1 MKTLSSEIALKRKIW
16 DACMQ
21 KQQALA
27 ATVKEAMTQAQEA
40 ANEEKGSLEEKFE
53 SFREQLIRDRDMY
66 ARKLGEHMSAMEALR
81 YVEVDKV
88 FSHVQQ
94 GALVITDK
102 QKLFVAISL
111 GEIKADGQVYF
122 AISTQSPLYQQME
135 GKRAGETFEFRG
147 ISHHIR
153 EVF

>member
-1 MKTLSSEIALKRKIW
+1 MKTLSPEIALKRKIW

>member
-27 ATVKEAMTQAQEA
+27 TTVREAMTQAQEA

-66 ARKLGEHMSAMEALR
+66 ARKLGEHIAAIDALR
-81 YVEVDKV
+81 YVDVDKV
-88 FSHVQQ
+88 FSQVQQ
-94 GALVITDK
+94 GALIITDK
-102 QKLFVAISL
+102 QKLFIAISL
-111 GEIKADGQVYF
+111 GEIKVDGVAYF

-147 ISHHIR
+147 IKHTIK